1 MLQNLLQ
8 VEIDQQACCSI
19 CDFTRSRL
27 TSDIT
32 CRDHPPFLSSIQLK
46 MALLYILI
54 PFVTVMQILK
64 MVTHVTRLKTKT
76 AVTFEMP
83 SHLSAPLCPVPL
95 LGHPCRNWLF
105 RKHRKTCRH
114 LVSFDLQD
122 RGFFR
127 LANWLYCLLVVA
139 LTNV

>member
-1 MLQNLLQ
+1 MTTHLSYPHFSAFGL
-8 VEIDQQACCSI
+8 VVMM
-19 CDFTRSRL
+19 FT
-27 TSDIT
+27 
-32 CRDHPPFLSSIQLK
+32 LK

-54 PFVTVMQILK
+54 PFVTVRLILK

-139 LTNV
+139 LTNVLCSRKYKSVNQFASQLNI